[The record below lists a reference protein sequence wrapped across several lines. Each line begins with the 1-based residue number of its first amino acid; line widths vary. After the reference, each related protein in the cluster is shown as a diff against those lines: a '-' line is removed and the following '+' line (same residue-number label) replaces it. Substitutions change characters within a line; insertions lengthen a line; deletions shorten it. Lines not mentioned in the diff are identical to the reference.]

1 MLPQLLNQIE
11 RAERF
16 ERELEAREAA
26 ARARW
31 RKFWKWLA
39 LVVLCLGVL
48 VIGLLV
54 GRALP

>member
-1 MLPQLLNQIE
+1 MWPPLLNQIE
-11 RAERF
+11 RAEQF
-16 ERELEAREAA
+16 ERDLETRAAA

-31 RKFWKWLA
+31 LKFWKWLA
-39 LVVLCLGVL
+39 LVILCLGLL